1 MSSEENLK
9 PFSKLAVEEQR
20 EIARKGGKASVKA
33 RREKK
38 LMSQI
43 YAEFLIKEH
52 KIKDATGG
60 FKNVTGHELCN
71 MVMSKVMG
79 RGDSSSVRLLKE
91 IRDATEG
98 SRVTLNHEGKVNINI
113 IGVEPKNE

>member
-1 MSSEENLK
+1 MSGKQNLQPVKTTEEAK
-9 PFSKLAVEEQR
+9 ARGKQGG
-20 EIARKGGKASVKA
+20 IASGKAK
-33 RREKK
+33 REKK

-43 YAEFLIKEH
+43 YAEFLMKEH

-60 FKNVTGHELCN
+60 FKNATGQELCN

-98 SRVTLNHEGKVNINI
+98 SKVTLNHEGKVNINI
-113 IGVEPKNE
+113 IGVKPKNE